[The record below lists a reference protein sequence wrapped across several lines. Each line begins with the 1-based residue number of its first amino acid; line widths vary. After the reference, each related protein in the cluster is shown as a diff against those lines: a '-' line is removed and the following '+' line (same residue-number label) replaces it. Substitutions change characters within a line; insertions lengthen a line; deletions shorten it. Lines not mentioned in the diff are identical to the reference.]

1 MYFIHKYS
9 GWLVFLIGLVICTS
23 FIGLYPIYILDEA
36 RNSEAAREMLISGD
50 FIVPYFN
57 GELRT
62 DKPPLHYYFMALGYQ
77 LFGINAFGARFFSGV
92 FGALTLLITFRSV
105 RNNIGSKEAYIT
117 TLILLS
123 SLLFIFEF
131 HLAVPDP
138 YLIFF
143 ISASL
148 FSFYEFYTSGKR
160 IWLFWAYAGIGLG
173 MLTKGPIA
181 LVLPGLS
188 LTVFLLIK
196 KEFHLKRIFAFKPI
210 LGVFFSLVI
219 ALPWYYLVH
228 EATTGE
234 WTKGFFL
241 DHNVNRFNSGKEGHG
256 GIFLLTPIFVF
267 LGLLPFSTTILQ
279 GFKNGWAG
287 RKHNDLILFA
297 LIISTVT
304 VVFFSIASTKL
315 PNYPMPC
322 YPFVAI
328 LLGSYLSRVYCEK
341 SKKRGLTVSLW
352 VLLAITLLLPIGGYI
367 ALSLENQF
375 KDLKW
380 VALWLTVLPVS
391 AIMGLYFYR
400 NEQCKRSFLSIST
413 GWMVTGLLFFGIIWP
428 ALNTKNPVEVASK
441 VIAAEDDIIV
451 YQRFDSAFPI
461 NFNRTFPVVESIA
474 ELKEYLEE
482 HPNAYI
488 LTNTR
493 DKESLKTLE
502 QFELLVVQKALFE
515 NHTTRVYKK

>member
-1 MYFIHKYS
+1 MYLIYKYS
-9 GWLVFLIGLVICTS
+9 SWLVFLIGLIICTS

-62 DKPPLHYYFMALGYQ
+62 DKPSLHYYFMALGYQ

-92 FGALTLLITFRSV
+92 FGALTILITYRSV
-105 RNNIGSKEAYIT
+105 RKNLGSEEANIT
-117 TLILLS
+117 TVILLS

-143 ISASL
+143 IAASL
-148 FSFYEFYTSGKR
+148 FSFYEFHIGRKR
-160 IWLFWAYAGIGLG
+160 IWLFWAYASIGLG
-173 MLTKGPIA
+173 LLTKGPIA

-188 LTVFLLIK
+188 LTFFLLIK
-196 KEFHLKRIFAFKPI
+196 KEFHLKGIFSFKPI
-210 LGVFFSLVI
+210 LGVLFSLVI
-219 ALPWYYLVH
+219 AMPWYYLVH
-228 EATTGE
+228 EATAGE
-234 WTKGFFL
+234 WTNGFFL

-279 GFKNGWAG
+279 GFKNGWTG

-297 LIISTVT
+297 FVISTVT
-304 VVFFSIASTKL
+304 VVFFSVASTKL

-328 LLGSYLSRVYCEK
+328 LLGTYLSGVYSGN

-352 VLLAITLLLPIGGYI
+352 VLLAIALLLPIGGYI
-367 ALSLENQF
+367 MLSLEDRF
-375 KDLKW
+375 KEFKW
-380 VALWLTVLPVS
+380 IALLLTVLPVS
-391 AIMGLYFYR
+391 TAMGFYFYR
-400 NEQCKRSFLSIST
+400 TGQLKRSFFSISA
-413 GWMVTGLLFFGIIWP
+413 GWIATGLLFFGVIWP
-428 ALNTKNPVEVASK
+428 TINTKNPVTIASK
-441 VIAAEDDIIV
+441 VIASEDDVIV

-474 ELKEYLEE
+474 ELKEYLVE

-493 DKESLKTLE
+493 DKESLKKLQ
-502 QFELLVVQKALFE
+502 QFELLLEQKALFE
-515 NHTTRVYKK
+515 NHTTRVYKN